1 MGGSCHFSCYHPYT
15 PNPCL
20 PHESE
25 SGHPGVGVSA
35 TSTVVDSR
43 SQFIPAEVPRAL
55 MSGEKEKPQGRRG
68 KNRNSMDRGK
78 SRQTSQSRKTGALPD
93 KPRLTTAAPGRT
105 GRSELGL
112 SQHPRLLP
120 DRSCSNVQDVTSLP
134 RNSKPPEDP
143 TGPAQVR

>member
-1 MGGSCHFSCYHPYT
+1 MAQTVKHLPAMWETQIRSLDLMGCMGGSCHFSCYHPYT

-25 SGHPGVGVSA
+25 SGRPGVGVSA

-43 SQFIPAEVPRAL
+43 PSEFIPAEVPRAL

-68 KNRNSMDRGK
+68 KNRNSMGRGK

-105 GRSELGL
+105 GRERAG
-112 SQHPRLLP
+112 
-120 DRSCSNVQDVTSLP
+120 T
-134 RNSKPPEDP
+134 E
-143 TGPAQVR
+143 PAP